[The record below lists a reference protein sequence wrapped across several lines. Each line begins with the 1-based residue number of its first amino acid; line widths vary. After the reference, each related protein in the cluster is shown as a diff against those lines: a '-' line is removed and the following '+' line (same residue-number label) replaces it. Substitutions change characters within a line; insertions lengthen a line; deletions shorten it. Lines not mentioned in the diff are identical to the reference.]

1 MRAARGSPRWRARWA
16 LLAFLATWAVTRAIT
31 TVLHIRGA
39 GGNGGIVIAG
49 VHIHHAMFG
58 LTILLVLTVAWAL
71 AAGWT
76 STISQARRAPIL
88 FGVAWALILDE
99 VALIINLRDVYWTPL
114 EDESFLA
121 VAVVAIVL
129 AVPALMASPDPPV
142 QAVREL

>member
-16 LLAFLATWAVTRAIT
+16 LLAFLTTWAVTRAIT

-58 LTILLVLTVAWAL
+58 LVVLLVMTVAWAL

-76 STISQARRAPIL
+76 STTSQARLAPIL

-121 VAVVAIVL
+121 VGVVAIVL
-129 AVPALMASPDPPV
+129 AIPALIASPDPPA
-142 QAVREL
+142 QAGREQ

>member
-1 MRAARGSPRWRARWA
+1 
-16 LLAFLATWAVTRAIT
+16 
-31 TVLHIRGA
+31 
-39 GGNGGIVIAG
+39 
-49 VHIHHAMFG
+49 MFG

-114 EDESFLA
+114 EDESFL
-121 VAVVAIVL
+121 
-129 AVPALMASPDPPV
+129 PW
-142 QAVREL
+142 R